1 MVIIIE
7 VMRKVTKLKILLFYL
22 VFFVKNYIMLLITV
36 HFLLHLSLSFKLVP
50 GLGSLI
56 FLIFL

>member
-7 VMRKVTKLKILLFYL
+7 VMRKVTKLKLLLFYL

-50 GLGSLI
+50 GSGSLI

>member
-36 HFLLHLSLSFKLVP
+36 HFLLYLSLSFKLVS
-50 GLGSLI
+50 GSGSLI